1 MSVFN
6 VTQAISSSLA
16 TVLLNAVD
24 AAVDPDAAGY
34 IEFYT
39 GTMPAKPET
48 APGGGNTKLGTCT
61 CSVTSGTVASGVYTF
76 SAITMDSSADATG
89 TAAWARVRDGA
100 GNACFDVDVSVTG
113 GTGTVQMPTT
123 SIVSGGPIAFNS
135 FTIKFS
141 PGTW

>member
-1 MSVFN
+1 MGVFN
-6 VTQAISSSLA
+6 VTQAISNSMM

-24 AAVDPDAAGY
+24 ADAAAGY

-61 CSVTSGTVASGVYTF
+61 CSVTSGSVASGVYTF

-89 TAAWARVRDGA
+89 TVTWARIRDGA

-123 SIVSGGPIAFNS
+123 SIVAGGPIAFNS

>member
-1 MSVFN
+1 MAVFN

-24 AAVDPDAAGY
+24 NDAAAGY

-39 GTMPAKPET
+39 GSMPAKPET

-61 CSVTSGTVASGVYTF
+61 CSTTSGSVASGVYTF

-135 FTIKFS
+135 FTVKFS

>member
-1 MSVFN
+1 MGVFN

-24 AAVDPDAAGY
+24 ADAAAGY

-61 CSVTSGTVASGVYTF
+61 CSVTSGSVASGVYTF

-123 SIVSGGPIAFNS
+123 SIVAGGPIAFNS

>member
-1 MSVFN
+1 MAVFN
-6 VTQAISSSLA
+6 VTQTISGSLA

-24 AAVDPDAAGY
+24 ADAAAGY

-61 CSVTSGTVASGVYTF
+61 CSVTSGSVASGVYTF

-89 TAAWARVRDGA
+89 TVTWARIRDGA

-123 SIVSGGPIAFNS
+123 SIVAGGPIAFNS

>member
-1 MSVFN
+1 MGVFN
-6 VTQAISSSLA
+6 VTQAISTSLS

-24 AAVDPDAAGY
+24 ADAAAGY

-76 SAITMDSSADATG
+76 SAITMDSNADADG

-135 FTIKFS
+135 FTIKFA
-141 PGTW
+141 PGAW

>member
-1 MSVFN
+1 MGVFN
-6 VTQAISSSLA
+6 VTQAISSSMM

-24 AAVDPDAAGY
+24 NDAAAGY

>member
-1 MSVFN
+1 MAVFN

-24 AAVDPDAAGY
+24 SDAAPGY

-39 GTMPAKPET
+39 GTIPAKPET

-61 CSVTSGTVASGVYTF
+61 CSVTSGSVASGVYTF
-76 SAITMDSSADATG
+76 STITMDSSADATG
-89 TAAWARVRDGA
+89 TATWARVRDGA

-113 GTGTVQMPTT
+113 GTGTVQMPMT
-123 SIVSGGPIAFNS
+123 SIVAGGPIAFNS

>member
-1 MSVFN
+1 MGVFN
-6 VTQAISSSLA
+6 VTQAISSSMM

-24 AAVDPDAAGY
+24 NDAAAGY

-39 GTMPAKPET
+39 GTMPAKPEA

-61 CSVTSGTVASGVYTF
+61 CSVTSGAVASGVYTF
-76 SAITMDSSADATG
+76 SAITMDSNADYDG

-123 SIVSGGPIAFNS
+123 SITAGGPIAFNS
-135 FTIKFS
+135 FTIKMS
-141 PGTW
+141 PGAW

>member
-1 MSVFN
+1 MAVFN
-6 VTQAISSSLA
+6 VTQTISSSLA

-24 AAVDPDAAGY
+24 NDAAAGY

-48 APGGGNTKLGTCT
+48 APSGGNTKLGTCT
-61 CSVTSGTVASGVYTF
+61 CSTTSGTVASGVYTF

-113 GTGTVQMPTT
+113 GTGTVQMPTV

-135 FTIKFS
+135 FTVKFS

>member
-1 MSVFN
+1 MAVFN
-6 VTQAISSSLA
+6 VTQAISTSLS

-24 AAVDPDAAGY
+24 NDAAAGY

-39 GTMPAKPET
+39 GTIPAKPET

-123 SIVSGGPIAFNS
+123 SLVAGGPIAFNS
-135 FTIKFS
+135 FTVKFS

>member
-1 MSVFN
+1 MGVFN
-6 VTQAISSSLA
+6 VTQAISTSLS

-24 AAVDPDAAGY
+24 ADAAAGY

>member
-1 MSVFN
+1 MGVFN

-24 AAVDPDAAGY
+24 NDAAAGY

-61 CSVTSGTVASGVYTF
+61 CSVTSGSVASGVYTF
-76 SAITMDSSADATG
+76 SAITADSSADATG
-89 TAAWARVRDGA
+89 TAAWVRVRDGA
-100 GNACFDVDVSVTG
+100 GNACFDADVSVTG
-113 GTGTVQMPTT
+113 GSGTVQMPTT
-123 SIVSGGPIAFNS
+123 SITYGGPIAFNS
-135 FTIKFS
+135 FTIKMS
-141 PGTW
+141 PGAW

>member
-1 MSVFN
+1 MAVFN
-6 VTQAISSSLA
+6 VTQAISTSLS

-24 AAVDPDAAGY
+24 NDAAAGY

-39 GTMPAKPET
+39 GTIPAKPET

-123 SIVSGGPIAFNS
+123 SIVAGGPIAFNS

>member
-1 MSVFN
+1 MAVFN
-6 VTQAISSSLA
+6 VTQAISSSMM

-24 AAVDPDAAGY
+24 ADAAAGY

-61 CSVTSGTVASGVYTF
+61 CSVTSGSVASGVYTF
-76 SAITMDSSADATG
+76 SAITADSMADDTG
-89 TAAWARVRDGA
+89 VAAWVRIRDGA
-100 GNACFDVDVSVTG
+100 GNACFDADVSVTG

-123 SIVSGGPIAFNS
+123 SITAGGPIAFNS
-135 FTIKFS
+135 FTIKMS
-141 PGTW
+141 PGAW

>member
-1 MSVFN
+1 MAVFN
-6 VTQAISSSLA
+6 VTQAISSSMM

-24 AAVDPDAAGY
+24 SDAAAGY

-61 CSVTSGTVASGVYTF
+61 CSVTSGAVASGVYTF
-76 SAITMDSSADATG
+76 SAITADSSADATG

-100 GNACFDVDVSVTG
+100 GNACFDADVSVTG

-123 SIVSGGPIAFNS
+123 SITSGGPIAFNS
-135 FTIKFS
+135 FTIKMS
-141 PGTW
+141 PGAW

>member
-1 MSVFN
+1 MGVLN
-6 VTQAISSSLA
+6 VTQAISTSLS

-24 AAVDPDAAGY
+24 ADPAAGY

-76 SAITMDSSADATG
+76 SAITMDSGADATG
-89 TAAWARVRDGA
+89 TAAWARVSDGA

-141 PGTW
+141 PGAW

>member
-1 MSVFN
+1 MGVFN
-6 VTQAISSSLA
+6 VTQAISSSMM

-24 AAVDPDAAGY
+24 ADAAAGY

-39 GTMPAKPET
+39 GTMPAKPEA

-76 SAITMDSSADATG
+76 SAITMDSNADADG

-123 SIVSGGPIAFNS
+123 SITSGGPIAFNS
-135 FTIKFS
+135 FTIKMS
-141 PGTW
+141 PGSW

>member
-1 MSVFN
+1 MGVFN
-6 VTQAISSSLA
+6 VTQVISNSLA

-24 AAVDPDAAGY
+24 ADASAGY

-39 GTMPAKPET
+39 GTMPAKPES
-48 APGGGNTKLGTCT
+48 APAGGNTKLGTCT
-61 CSVTSGTVASGVYTF
+61 CSVTSGVVASGVYTF

-89 TAAWARVRDGA
+89 TATWARVRDGA

-135 FTIKFS
+135 FTIKFA
-141 PGTW
+141 PGAW

>member
-1 MSVFN
+1 MGVFN
-6 VTQAISSSLA
+6 VTQAISTSLS

-24 AAVDPDAAGY
+24 ADAAAGY

-76 SAITMDSSADATG
+76 SAITMDSAADADG

-123 SIVSGGPIAFNS
+123 SIKSGGPIAFNS

>member
-1 MSVFN
+1 MAVFN

-24 AAVDPDAAGY
+24 NDAAPGY

-48 APGGGNTKLGTCT
+48 APGGGNTKLGTCL
-61 CSVTSGTVASGVYTF
+61 CSTTSGSVASGVYTF
-76 SAITMDSSADATG
+76 STITMDSSADATG
-89 TAAWARVRDGA
+89 TATWARVRDGA

-113 GTGTVQMPTT
+113 GTGTVQMPMT
-123 SIVSGGPIAFNS
+123 SIVAGGPIAFNS

>member
-1 MSVFN
+1 MAVFN
-6 VTQAISSSLA
+6 VTQAISTSLS

-24 AAVDPDAAGY
+24 NDAAAGY

-39 GTMPAKPET
+39 GTIPAKPET

-89 TAAWARVRDGA
+89 TAAWARVLDGA

-123 SIVSGGPIAFNS
+123 SLVAGGPIAFNS

>member
-1 MSVFN
+1 MAVFN

-24 AAVDPDAAGY
+24 NDASPGY

-61 CSVTSGTVASGVYTF
+61 CSVTSGSVASGVYTF

-89 TAAWARVRDGA
+89 TATWARVRDGA

-123 SIVSGGPIAFNS
+123 SIVAGGPIAFNS

>member
-1 MSVFN
+1 MAIFN

-24 AAVDPDAAGY
+24 NDAAAGY

-39 GTMPAKPET
+39 GTIPAKPET

-100 GNACFDVDVSVTG
+100 GNACFDLDVSVTG
-113 GTGTVQMPTT
+113 GTGMVQMPTT
-123 SIVSGGPIAFNS
+123 SLVAGGPIAFNS
-135 FTIKFS
+135 FTVKFS

>member
-1 MSVFN
+1 MGVFN
-6 VTQAISSSLA
+6 VTQAISSSMM

-24 AAVDPDAAGY
+24 NDAAAGY

-61 CSVTSGTVASGVYTF
+61 CSVTSGSVASGAYTF
-76 SAITMDSSADATG
+76 SAITMDSDADADG

-113 GTGTVQMPTT
+113 GSGTVQMPTT
-123 SIVSGGPIAFNS
+123 SIKSGGPIAFNS

>member
-1 MSVFN
+1 MGD
-6 VTQAISSSLA
+6 AD
-16 TVLLNAVD
+16 TV
-24 AAVDPDAAGY
+24 AACGY

-39 GTMPAKPET
+39 GTMPAKPES
-48 APGGGNTKLGTCT
+48 APAGGNTKLGTCT
-61 CSVTSGTVASGVYTF
+61 CSITSGVVASGVYTF

-89 TAAWARVRDGA
+89 TATWARVRDGA

-135 FTIKFS
+135 FTIKFA
-141 PGTW
+141 PGAW

>member
-1 MSVFN
+1 MAVFN

-16 TVLLNAVD
+16 GVLLAAVD
-24 AAVDPDAAGY
+24 ADPVYGGY

-61 CSVTSGTVASGVYTF
+61 CSVTSGSVASGVYTF

-113 GTGTVQMPTT
+113 GSGTVQMPTT
-123 SIVSGGPIAFNS
+123 SIVAGGPIAFNS
-135 FTIKFS
+135 FTVKFS

>member
-1 MSVFN
+1 MGVFN
-6 VTQAISSSLA
+6 VTQAISTSLS

-24 AAVDPDAAGY
+24 NDAAAGY

-61 CSVTSGTVASGVYTF
+61 CSTTSGSVASGVYTF

-100 GNACFDVDVSVTG
+100 GNACFDLDVSVTG
-113 GTGTVQMPTT
+113 GTGMVQMPTT
-123 SIVSGGPIAFNS
+123 SLVAGGPIAFNS
-135 FTIKFS
+135 FTVKFS

>member
-1 MSVFN
+1 MGVFN
-6 VTQAISSSLA
+6 VTQAISTSLS

-24 AAVDPDAAGY
+24 NDAAAGY

-61 CSVTSGTVASGVYTF
+61 CSTTSGSVASGVYTF

-100 GNACFDVDVSVTG
+100 GNACFDLDVSVTG
-113 GTGTVQMPTT
+113 GAGMVQMPTT
-123 SIVSGGPIAFNS
+123 SLVAGGPIAFNS

>member
-1 MSVFN
+1 MAVFN

-16 TVLLNAVD
+16 GVLLAAVD
-24 AAVDPDAAGY
+24 ADPVYGGY

-76 SAITMDSSADATG
+76 SAITMDSNADADG

-123 SIVSGGPIAFNS
+123 SIKAGGPIAFNS

>member
-1 MSVFN
+1 MGIFN
-6 VTQAISSSLA
+6 VTQAISTSLS

-24 AAVDPDAAGY
+24 ADAAAGY

-89 TAAWARVRDGA
+89 TAAWARIRDGA

>member
-1 MSVFN
+1 MGVFN
-6 VTQAISSSLA
+6 VTQAISTSLS

-24 AAVDPDAAGY
+24 ADAAAGY

-61 CSVTSGTVASGVYTF
+61 CSVTSGSVASGVYTF

-123 SIVSGGPIAFNS
+123 SIVAGGPIAFNS

>member
-1 MSVFN
+1 MGVFN
-6 VTQAISSSLA
+6 VTQAISTSLS

-24 AAVDPDAAGY
+24 ADAAAGY

-76 SAITMDSSADATG
+76 SAITADSSADATG
-89 TAAWARVRDGA
+89 TAAWCRVRDGA
-100 GNACFDVDVSVTG
+100 GVACFDADVSVTG

-123 SIVSGGPIAFNS
+123 SITAGGPIAFNS
-135 FTIKFS
+135 FVIKMS
-141 PGTW
+141 PGAW

>member
-1 MSVFN
+1 MAVFN

-61 CSVTSGTVASGVYTF
+61 CSVTSGSVASGVYTF

-89 TAAWARVRDGA
+89 TVTWARIRDGA

-123 SIVSGGPIAFNS
+123 SIVAGGPIAFNS

>member
-1 MSVFN
+1 MAAFN

-24 AAVDPDAAGY
+24 NDAAAGY

-39 GTMPAKPET
+39 GTMPAKPEA

-61 CSVTSGTVASGVYTF
+61 CSATSGSVASGVYTF
-76 SAITMDSSADATG
+76 SAITMDSAADDDG

-113 GTGTVQMPTT
+113 GSGTVQMPTT
-123 SIVSGGPIAFNS
+123 SIVAGGPIAFNS
-135 FTIKFS
+135 FTVKFS